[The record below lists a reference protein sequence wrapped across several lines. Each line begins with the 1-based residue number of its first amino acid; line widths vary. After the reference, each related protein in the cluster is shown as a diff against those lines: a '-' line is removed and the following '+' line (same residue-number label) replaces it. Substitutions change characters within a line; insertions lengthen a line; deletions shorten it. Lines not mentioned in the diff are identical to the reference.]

1 MVSTSKARSKVDEFI
16 NEVEDEDKPSREL
29 AEAFAGFDFV
39 DAAADAGLARETP
52 ALARRRRFIE
62 TIEKQERIF
71 QDPTYTE
78 ERVVVEGQGA
88 DRVSKRVQ
96 KRPRSWLRKDGDTY
110 YVTVRYGVRPVAVV
124 DGKHVAKLEA
134 DQVMPFLAA
143 LKEAT
148 AAGAF
153 DEQFAKLS
161 KRSNTDAD
169 RA

>member
-1 MVSTSKARSKVDEFI
+1 MPAQQRTVSVTEKRSTLKAFEF
-16 NEVEDEDKPSREL
+16 VESATGALDHAKNP
-29 AEAFAGFDFV
+29 V
-39 DAAADAGLARETP
+39 ET
-52 ALARRRRFIE
+52 RRRRFIE

-78 ERVVVEGQGA
+78 ERVVVEGEGA
-88 DRVSKRVQ
+88 DRVTKRVQ

-124 DGKHVAKLEA
+124 DGKHVAKLNAE
-134 DQVMPFLAA
+134 QVMPFLAA

-148 AAGAF
+148 EAGAF

>member
-1 MVSTSKARSKVDEFI
+1 MPAQQRTIPATE
-16 NEVEDEDKPSREL
+16 KPSAL
-29 AEAFAGFDFV
+29 KAFEFV
-39 DAAADAGLARETP
+39 DTATGALDHARNPVE
-52 ALARRRRFIE
+52 ARRRRFIE
-62 TIEKQERIF
+62 TIVKQERLF
-71 QDPTYTE
+71 QDPAYTE
-78 ERVVVEGQGA
+78 ERIIIEGEGA

-134 DQVMPFLAA
+134 DQVMPFFTA

-148 AAGAF
+148 EAGAF
-153 DEQFAKLS
+153 DGQFAKLS

>member
-1 MVSTSKARSKVDEFI
+1 MPAQQRTAPTIEKPTKLKAFE
-16 NEVEDEDKPSREL
+16 
-29 AEAFAGFDFV
+29 FV
-39 DAAADAGLARETP
+39 DTANGALDHARNPVET
-52 ALARRRRFIE
+52 RRRRFIE
-62 TIEKQERIF
+62 TIEKQERLF
-71 QDPTYTE
+71 QDPAYTE
-78 ERVVVEGQGA
+78 ERIIIEGEGA
-88 DRVSKRVQ
+88 DRVTKRVQ

-134 DQVMPFLAA
+134 DQVMPFFTA

-148 AAGAF
+148 EAGAF